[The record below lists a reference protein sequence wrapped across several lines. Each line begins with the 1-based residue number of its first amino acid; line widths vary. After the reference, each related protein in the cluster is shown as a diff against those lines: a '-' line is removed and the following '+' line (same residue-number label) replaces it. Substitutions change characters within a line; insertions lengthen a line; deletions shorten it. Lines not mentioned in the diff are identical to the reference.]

1 MAAEWLRTALPHVER
16 WRASTGQEADVFA
29 ERLRAELE
37 AARADI
43 EGLATKR
50 AASGHGGSLADAVIA
65 RSSTWTEAEK
75 EVIRRVCAAQAP
87 PQPSSD
93 Q

>member
-16 WRASTGQEADVFA
+16 WRASTGQDADAFA

-37 AARADI
+37 ATRADL
-43 EGLATKR
+43 EGLAKPE
-50 AASGHGGSLADAVIA
+50 AGGHGGSLADAVIA
-65 RSSTWTEAEK
+65 RSSTWSEAEK
-75 EVIRRVCAAQAP
+75 EAIRQICAAQVP
-87 PQPSSD
+87 PQPSNG